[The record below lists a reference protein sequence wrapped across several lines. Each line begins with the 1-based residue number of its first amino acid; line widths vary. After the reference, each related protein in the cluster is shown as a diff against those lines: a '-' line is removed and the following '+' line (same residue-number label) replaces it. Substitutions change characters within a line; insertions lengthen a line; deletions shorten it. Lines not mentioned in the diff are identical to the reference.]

1 MIYIWFG
8 IFIATLLVE
17 IAVPS
22 LVSIWFSAG
31 SLVSLL
37 LAVFL
42 GDSLIWLQILAFVI
56 TSIGTILLLRPSIK
70 KRQNLSSLKTNI
82 DSIVGSKGI
91 CVDTINALNHGSVKI
106 NTTIWNA
113 SLSNEDDKEIEKG
126 AIITVLDIKGNTLIV
141 KKENNNE

>member
-1 MIYIWFG
+1 MIYIWLG

-70 KRQNLSSLKTNI
+70 KRQNLSSLKTNV

>member
-1 MIYIWFG
+1 MIYIWLG

>member
-1 MIYIWFG
+1 MIYIWLG

-37 LAVFL
+37 LAAFL

>member
-1 MIYIWFG
+1 MIYIWLG
-8 IFIATLLVE
+8 IFIVTLLVE